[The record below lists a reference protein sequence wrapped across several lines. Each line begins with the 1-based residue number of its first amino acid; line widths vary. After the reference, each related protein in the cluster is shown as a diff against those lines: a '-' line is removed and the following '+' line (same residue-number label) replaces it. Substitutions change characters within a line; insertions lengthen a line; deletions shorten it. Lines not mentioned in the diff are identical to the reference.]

1 VANYRVYQYTAIG
14 RPLDPSWPS
23 NRAVLILLPL
33 AAVLGAVL
41 GWFDDAGLVALLL
54 RGLRMALLA
63 FLAWALARELDPD
76 DPSAAFVGL
85 TLALIVGVAIP
96 NAGLLAAVA
105 TLGLVR
111 CVNRSTGL
119 PARKSDS
126 TVLTLLAIATIY
138 LTGSPLF
145 GAVAALAF
153 VMDGSLRD
161 PLRHQWLFALVCL
174 GATVVYMVDHD
185 VSPWA
190 ISAPDTLFEWLSV
203 LVLLM
208 FALYLLLTD
217 RVRARSD
224 VGNRPL
230 DLARVRGG
238 MAVGLAAALQGIGKP
253 ASVAVIVAAVAGIC
267 VGMAIRK
274 GFRAPATGE
283 S

>member
-1 VANYRVYQYTAIG
+1 MANYRLYQYTAIG

-33 AAVLGAVL
+33 AALLGAVL
-41 GWFDDAGLVALLL
+41 GWLDGEPMTALLL

-63 FLAWALARELDPD
+63 FVAWALARELDPD
-76 DPSAAFVGL
+76 DPSAAFIG
-85 TLALIVGVAIP
+85 LALGLLVGIAIP
-96 NAGLLAAVA
+96 DAGLMTAIA

-126 TVLTLLAIATIY
+126 VLLMLLAIAIIY
-138 LTGSPLF
+138 WTRSPLF

-153 VMDGSLRD
+153 AMDGSLKE
-161 PLRHQWLFALVCL
+161 PLRHQWLFALICL
-174 GATVVYMVDHD
+174 GGTIVYMVDYE

-190 ISAPDTLFEWLSV
+190 VGAPDTLFEWLSV

-208 FALYLLLTD
+208 FALYVLLTH
-217 RVRARSD
+217 RVRSRSD
-224 VGNRPL
+224 VGSRPL

-238 MAVGLAAALQGIGKP
+238 MAVGLAAALQGLGQP
-253 ASVAVIVAAVAGIC
+253 ANVAVIVAAIAGIC
-267 VGMAIRK
+267 IGMAVRK
-274 GFRAPATGE
+274 SFRAPVASE

>member
-1 VANYRVYQYTAIG
+1 VANYRLYQYTAIG

-33 AAVLGAVL
+33 AVLLGAGL
-41 GWFDDAGLVALLL
+41 GWAGGDNLVELLL
-54 RGLRMALLA
+54 RGLRLA
-63 FLAWALARELDPD
+63 VLMFLAWALARELDPD
-76 DPSAAFVGL
+76 DHSAAFVA
-85 TLALIVGVAIP
+85 LAIAVIVGVAIP
-96 NAGLLAAVA
+96 DAGLLTAVA

-126 TVLTLLAIATIY
+126 AVLMLLAIAVIY

-153 VMDGSLRD
+153 VLDGSLRD
-161 PLRHQWLFALVCL
+161 PLRHQWLFALICL
-174 GATVVYMVDHD
+174 GAMVVYLVDYD

-190 ISAPDTLFEWLSV
+190 VAAPDTLFEWLSV

-208 FALYLLLTD
+208 FALYLLLTKS
-217 RVRARSD
+217 VRARGD
-224 VGNRPL
+224 VGNHPL

-238 MAVGLAAALQGIGKP
+238 MAVGLAAALQGLGQP
-253 ASVAVIVAAVAGIC
+253 GQVAVIVAALGGIC
-267 VGMAIRK
+267 IGMAIRK
-274 GFRAPATGE
+274 GFRAPVASE